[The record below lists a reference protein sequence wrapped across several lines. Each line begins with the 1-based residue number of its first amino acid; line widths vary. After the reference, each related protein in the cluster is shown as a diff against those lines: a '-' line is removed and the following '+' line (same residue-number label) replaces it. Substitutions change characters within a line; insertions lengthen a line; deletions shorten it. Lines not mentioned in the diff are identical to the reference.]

1 LLYRPDNIQPQAE
14 LTGIDM
20 HQQFLE
26 DVKRGLTSS
35 PKFLSSKYFY
45 DKTGDKLFQEIMALD
60 EYYLT
65 DCEYEIFSTHK
76 ESLLKHFVSECD
88 QFHLVEFGAG
98 DALKTK
104 VLLHCF
110 MDRKA
115 AFEYNPIDIS
125 GSAIDQLKADLGRN
139 LPELSVVP
147 MNQEYFEA
155 VERIGR
161 SNTCKKV
168 ILFLGS
174 NIGNFTEKEAD
185 RFFSRL
191 GDILQS
197 GDQLLTGFDLKKDPK
212 VILAAY
218 NDPGGVTR
226 NFNLNL
232 LDRINRE
239 LDADFQREQFYH
251 YPVYDP
257 VDGAAKSYLISCKRQ
272 QVRIGAN
279 PTIIDFE
286 KDEPIFMEVSQKY
299 SLEDIENYAARAG
312 FHVTAHFFD
321 NRKYFVNSLWEI
333 H

>member
-1 LLYRPDNIQPQAE
+1 MDQE
-14 LTGIDM
+14 
-20 HQQFLE
+20 FLE

-45 DKTGDKLFQEIMALD
+45 DKRGDKIFQEIMALD

-65 DCEYEIFSTHK
+65 DCEYEIFSVHK
-76 ESLLKHFVSECD
+76 EALLEHFVSECD
-88 QFHLVEFGAG
+88 LFHLVEFGAG

-104 VLLHCF
+104 VLLHYF
-110 MDRKA
+110 MDRKV

-125 GSAIDQLKADLGRN
+125 GSAIDKLRADLDRK
-139 LPELSVVP
+139 LPELPVVP
-147 MNQEYFEA
+147 MNQEYFMA
-155 VERIGR
+155 VETMALN
-161 SNTCKKV
+161 STCKKV

-191 GDILQS
+191 GDMLQS
-197 GDQLLTGFDLKKDPK
+197 GDQLLTGFDLKKDPE

-232 LDRINRE
+232 LERINRE
-239 LDADFQREQFYH
+239 LDGDFKPEHFYH

-257 VDGAAKSYLISCKRQ
+257 VDGAAKSYLISSKRQ

-279 PTIIDFE
+279 PTIIEFE
-286 KDEPIFMEVSQKY
+286 KDEPIFMEISQKY
-299 SLEDIENYAARAG
+299 SLRDIENYAARAG
-312 FHVTAHFFD
+312 FKITAHFFD
-321 NRKYFVNSLWEI
+321 KRKYFVNSLWENP
-333 H
+333 